1 MYTKRIAI
9 DLAKNVFQVAVS
21 DLSGKVLERKRLTR
35 LAFQKFLATI
45 FEPAEFIVE
54 ACGTA
59 HYWGR
64 TLQTMGHKVTLLHAA
79 YVKPYRR
86 RNKTD
91 RNDCDAMLA
100 ASRAHDTQP
109 IPVKS
114 TLQQHTQHLHSIRE
128 LYKHNLIQR
137 INLLRAIY
145 REQGFDCPLGKE
157 PFLKMAFAVADEPVM
172 RPLKT
177 HIDTLLAEVN
187 EFIRLIKACEKTNKS
202 NNADNTIIHRLEDI
216 SGIGFLTASAFV
228 TAVGTPERFKNGRT
242 LSAFLGMT
250 PREFSSGSTRK
261 LGKISLAGTT
271 YVRTL
276 LIHCARSALQ
286 AAKRCA
292 TKTPEKLTRLQ
303 QWALQLST
311 RISFN
316 KATVALA
323 NKIVRICWSLWKH
336 DRHFDGNFIPAV
348 SV

>member
-1 MYTKRIAI
+1 MYTKRITV

-21 DLSGKVLERKRLTR
+21 DMNGKILERKRLTR
-35 LAFQKFLATI
+35 LAFQKFLANI
-45 FEPAEFIVE
+45 VEPAEFIVE

-64 TLQTMGHKVTLLHAA
+64 TLQARGHKVTILHAA

-91 RNDCDAMLA
+91 RNDCDAILE
-100 ASRAHDTQP
+100 ASRANDIQP

-114 TLQQHTQHLHSIRE
+114 ELQQHTQHLHSIRE
-128 LYKHNLIQR
+128 LYKHNLTQR

-157 PFLKMAFAVADEPVM
+157 PFLKMAFAVTDEPVM

-177 HIDTLLAEVN
+177 HLDILLAEIK
-187 EFIRLIKACEKTNKS
+187 EFIQLIKDCEKTNKAI
-202 NNADNTIIHRLEDI
+202 NANNTIIHRLDDI

-228 TAVGTPERFKNGRT
+228 TAIGSPQRFKNGRT

-250 PREFSSGSTRK
+250 PREFSSGSTRT
-261 LGKISLAGTT
+261 LGKISLAGNA

-276 LIHCARSALQ
+276 FIHGARSALQ

-303 QWALQLST
+303 QWALQLSE

-316 KATVALA
+316 KAIVALA
-323 NKIVRICWSLWKH
+323 NKIVRICWSPWKH